1 VTVAATAVV
10 FGDVEIDIAAHEL
23 RRGGVPVA
31 VEPQVFE
38 VLAYLVEHRDRMV
51 PKTELL
57 DEVWGDRFVSES
69 ALTSRIKA
77 ARRALGDTGRE
88 QRFIRTVHG
97 RGYRFVAE
105 AGASTGA
112 VAATGG
118 AADARAAFARRD
130 WQAAYDGFLAVE
142 ADLTPADLD
151 ALAECAH
158 WVGRGEEVVERYQAA
173 YRAHLDA
180 GDAHRAGYSAFM
192 VSLHLR
198 LLGEAAP
205 ADGWLARAQRVL
217 ADEPEGSAHGY
228 PLYLETARL
237 MGVDL
242 DDAVASARRM
252 QDLGQRFGDETLLA
266 LGVFFEGR
274 ARIKQAKAQE
284 GLALLDEAMAAA
296 LSDTLQPMWTGAIY
310 CGLLDACHELVD
322 LRRAHEWTEAT
333 QRWCD
338 PLPAASLYPGIC
350 RVHTAEMLQLQGEWA
365 EAETAALGV
374 CDDMSGIDVFAMA
387 DAFYAV
393 GEIRSRRGDL
403 DGAEE
408 AYAQAHALGRDPQPG
423 LAMLR
428 LVQGRV
434 DAAASSIAAA
444 LAGFG
449 GSRLEK
455 APLLATQVL
464 IALRAGDLDLA
475 EASADE
481 VAATAEAFGSPG
493 LTAAGHR
500 CTGAV
505 ALARGQTVV
514 ALAALRM
521 ALTAWQELDAPHEVA
536 CTRVLVS
543 QAYEALGDADAAER
557 ERNAARAVFERLG
570 ATTDLCALDE
580 VPPAPTHGLST
591 REVEVLG
598 LLATGATNQQIAE
611 TLFLSDRTVA
621 RHVSNIFAKLGVSS
635 RSAATAFAYSNG
647 LVGQD

>member
-1 VTVAATAVV
+1 MATAPLV
-10 FGDVEIDIAAHEL
+10 FGDVEIDVGAHEL
-23 RRGGVPVA
+23 RRGGAPVA
-31 VEPQVFE
+31 IEPQVFE

-77 ARRALGDTGRE
+77 ARRAVGDTGRE

-105 AGASTGA
+105 PGAPVAAGAPAANG
-112 VAATGG
+112 VAL
-118 AADARAAFARRD
+118 DARAAFARRD
-130 WQAAYDGFLAVE
+130 WQAAYEGFLAVE
-142 ADLTPADLD
+142 DDLTPADLD
-151 ALAECAH
+151 SLAECAH
-158 WVGRGEEVVERYQAA
+158 WVGHGREVVERYQAA
-173 YRAHLDA
+173 FKAHLDA
-180 GDAHRAGYSAFM
+180 GDGDRAGYSAFM

-217 ADEPEGSAHGY
+217 ADQPEGSAHGY

-242 DDAVASARRM
+242 DDAVASAQRM
-252 QDLGQRFGDETLLA
+252 QDLGRRFGDDTLVA

-284 GLALLDEAMAAA
+284 GLALLDEAMTSA
-296 LSDTLQPMWTGAIY
+296 LSDTLEPMWTGAIY

-322 LRRAHEWTEAT
+322 LRRAQEWTEAT
-333 QRWCD
+333 QKWCE
-338 PLPAASLYPGIC
+338 PLPVASLYPGIC
-350 RVHTAEMLQLQGEWA
+350 RVHTAEILQQKGAWE
-365 EAETAALGV
+365 EAERAALGV
-374 CDDMSGIDVFAMA
+374 CDDMAGIDVFAMA

-393 GEIRSRRGDL
+393 GEVRSRRGDL
-403 DGAEE
+403 EGAEE
-408 AYAQAHALGRDPQPG
+408 AYARAHELGRDPQPG

-434 DAAASSIAAA
+434 DAAATSIAAA

-455 APLLATQVL
+455 APLLATQVI
-464 IALRAGDLDLA
+464 IALRSGDLDLA
-475 EASADE
+475 EASAQE
-481 VAATAEAFGSPG
+481 VADIAAAFASPG

-557 ERNAARAVFERLG
+557 ERSAARVVFERLG

-580 VPPAPTHGLST
+580 VPPASSHGLST

-611 TLFLSDRTVA
+611 QLFLSDRTVA
-621 RHVSNIFAKLGVSS
+621 RHVSNILAKLGVSS
-635 RSAATAFAYSNG
+635 RSAATAFAFSNG